1 MAEVGIT
8 YSAGV
13 PSTIGVLELDVLLTE
28 DTSLS
33 AKATRYAVENGSPI
47 TDHVVL
53 DSEGLRLSG
62 WITPNNVY
70 QMTAEGRPKML
81 DAKETLRKML
91 ADRQTIT
98 VTTGLDTYTDM
109 VIEKCD
115 IGRNNEGDRINV
127 DMELVKIRKAELR
140 RADIP
145 PDKVAS
151 GTKGK
156 AGATK
161 TKAGKANPDNEPS
174 TPAKSKLAA
183 RWDSLK

>member
-1 MAEVGIT
+1 MAEVGIV
-8 YSAGV
+8 YSSGV
-13 PSTIGVLELDVLLTE
+13 QTSIDVLQLDVLLTE

-47 TDHVVL
+47 SDHVVL

-70 QMTAEGRPKML
+70 QMTAEGRPKLL
-81 DAKETLRKML
+81 DAKETLRKMVS
-91 ADRQTIT
+91 DRKAIT

-109 VIEKCD
+109 VVEKCD
-115 IGRNNEGDRINV
+115 IGRNNEGDRITI

-145 PDKVAS
+145 PDKTK
-151 GTKGK
+151 GTGTGK
-156 AGATK
+156 AGTTK
-161 TKAGKANPDNEPS
+161 TKAGKANPEAEPKE
-174 TPAKSKLAA
+174 PVRSKL
-183 RWDSLK
+183 DKVLF

>member
-1 MAEVGIT
+1 MAEVGIV
-8 YSAGV
+8 YSSGV
-13 PSTIGVLELDVLLTE
+13 QTSIDVLQLDVLLTE

-70 QMTAEGRPKML
+70 QMTAEGRPKLL
-81 DAKETLRKML
+81 DAKETLRKMVS
-91 ADRQTIT
+91 DRKAIT

-109 VIEKCD
+109 VVEKCD
-115 IGRNNEGDRINV
+115 IGRNNEGDRITI

-145 PDKVAS
+145 PDKTK
-151 GTKGK
+151 GTGTGK
-156 AGATK
+156 AGTTK
-161 TKAGKANPDNEPS
+161 TKAGKANPEAEPKE
-174 TPAKSKLAA
+174 PVRSKL
-183 RWDSLK
+183 DKVLF

>member
-1 MAEVGIT
+1 MAEVGIV
-8 YSAGV
+8 YSSGV
-13 PSTIGVLELDVLLTE
+13 QTSIDVLQLDVLLTE

-53 DSEGLRLSG
+53 DSEMLRLSG

-70 QMTAEGRPKML
+70 QMTAEGRPKLL

-91 ADRQTIT
+91 SDRKAIT

-109 VIEKCD
+109 VLEKCD
-115 IGRNNEGDRINV
+115 IGRNNEGDRITV

-145 PDKVAS
+145 PDKTS
-151 GTKGK
+151 GSATGK
-156 AGATK
+156 AGTTK
-161 TKAGKANPDNEPS
+161 TKAGKANPEAEPKE
-174 TPAKSKLAA
+174 PVRSKLD
-183 RWDSLK
+183 RVLF